1 MQRPFEVLGEYLG
14 LSIPRKNLELD
25 DPLALEKPFLSE
37 EKEWSEVVKKVKPL
51 KEKNFFYFFSHKKP
65 FWEVKKE
72 WPPKRIDLKVWL
84 TSEYI
89 EGVSSKV
96 YKSLLYDLREG
107 RFAIKRT
114 LNLRGMFVEE
124 AKIAF
129 EDFLKEAILNGDN
142 CVLIIHGRG
151 LSSKKEPVLKT
162 KVKEWLEKG
171 PFRKYVIAFCSARP
185 CDGGLGATYVLLSS
199 KPIKKSTKKSRN
211 NRCF

>member
-1 MQRPFEVLGEYLG
+1 MQRPFEALGEYFG
-14 LSIPRKNLELD
+14 ISIPRKKLKLN
-25 DPLALEKPFLSE
+25 DPLFLEKPSFCE
-37 EKEWSEVVKKVKPL
+37 EKDWSEVVSRAKPL
-51 KEKNFFYFFSHKKP
+51 KEKNFLWFFTPKKP
-65 FWEVKKE
+65 FWDLKKD

-89 EGVSSKV
+89 EGGFSKT
-96 YKSLLYDLREG
+96 YKSLVYELREG
-107 RFAIKRT
+107 RFSVKKT

-129 EDFLKEAILNGDN
+129 EEFLREAIINGDN

-162 KVKEWLEKG
+162 KVKEWLERG
-171 PFRKYVIAFCSARP
+171 LFRKYVMAFCSARP

-199 KPIKKSTKKSRN
+199 KPIKKSKKS
-211 NRCF
+211 